1 MPLPSLVCHAHL
13 HVQFYKFRVRD
24 PDLLP
29 FPAFRESE
37 TPQSLSFLLASDRM
51 FKEQLRSQA
60 SEMLTLV
67 CATNLLHTV
76 LEIPKHPLV

>member
-1 MPLPSLVCHAHL
+1 MANLPRTPTYLTL
-13 HVQFYKFRVRD
+13 QIRVRD

-29 FPAFRESE
+29 FPAFWESQ

-51 FKEQLRSQA
+51 FKEQLLRSQA

-67 CATNLLHTV
+67 CATNLLHIV
-76 LEIPKHPLV
+76 PEIPKHPLV